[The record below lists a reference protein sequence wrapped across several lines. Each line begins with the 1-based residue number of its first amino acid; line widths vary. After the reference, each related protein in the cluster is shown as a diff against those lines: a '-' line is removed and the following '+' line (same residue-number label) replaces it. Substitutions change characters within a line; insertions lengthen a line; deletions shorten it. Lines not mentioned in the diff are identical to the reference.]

1 MKAKD
6 AISILKAE
14 EQHVIRQQTEDRR
27 RRLAQIRRAGDKSR
41 RRERE
46 RKERLAAETA
56 AILAN
61 PEPRLRKKNGSPPT
75 N

>member
-6 AISILKAE
+6 AIAILKAE
-14 EQHVIRQQTEDRR
+14 EQHVIQQQTEDRR
-27 RRLAQIRRAGDKSR
+27 GRRAQIRRAGDKSR

-46 RKERLAAETA
+46 RKERLAAATA

-61 PEPRLRKKNGSPPT
+61 PEPQLRKKVWPGPK
-75 N
+75 